1 MATTP
6 HHQEGMKHLHD
17 IPLKNHSTYRIGGK
31 AKDMYFPECQAEL
44 VDIVRFHRAHGLA
57 FWIHG
62 GGANTLFPDGEIQL
76 PIISTSAMTA
86 THRHGS
92 TLFAEAG
99 KIMDAWVLE
108 ALRQGLGGI
117 ECLSGIPGTL
127 GGALFMNAGAHGH
140 EISDHV
146 VSVTIL
152 TQTDEVIELS
162 KAECGFGY
170 RQATGLRDA
179 VILAGTWKLPQAD
192 PGPLLAKRKEILA
205 KRKEKQPLEFPSAG
219 SVFKRPSGAYA
230 SQLIDQAGLK
240 GARVGG
246 AQVSEKHAGF
256 IVNVGDATCQD
267 VLDLVELCRATV
279 RERFGYELELE
290 QRLCPSSP
298 EHP

>member
-1 MATTP
+1 
-6 HHQEGMKHLHD
+6 MKHVHD
-17 IPLKNHSTYRIGGK
+17 ISLKNHSTYRIGGT
-31 AKDMYFPECQAEL
+31 AKDMYFPECMEEL
-44 VDIVRFHRAHGLA
+44 VEAVRAHRARNQA

-86 THRHGS
+86 TRRHGA

-108 ALRQGLGGI
+108 ALRHGLGGV

-127 GGALFMNAGAHGH
+127 GGALFMNAGAYGH

-146 VSVTIL
+146 ISVTVL
-152 TQTDEVIELS
+152 TTTNDVIELP
-162 KAECGFGY
+162 KTACGFGY
-170 RQATGLRDA
+170 RQASGLRET
-179 VILAGTWKLPQAD
+179 VILAATWTLPEAD
-192 PGPLLAKRKEILA
+192 AAPLLATRKEILT

-219 SVFKRPSGAYA
+219 SVFKRPTGDYA
-230 SQLIDQAGLK
+230 SQLIDRAGLK

-279 RERFGYELELE
+279 RERFGHELELE
-290 QRLCPSSP
+290 QRLCPPCP
-298 EHP
+298 EHS